1 MLLMIILLFA
11 ATNSQELLMLAATP
25 KSGISLLIPSPKLRG
40 EGNCWR
46 SSSIP
51 FRISSLLSP
60 LFIVGLVLLIIR
72 RDVVR
77 ARPFFARCAA
87 FLRERGDGTANTG
100 VVVVVIIVGDVGMEE
115 NAATT
120 ASPPP
125 PIKLLQQ
132 HNKII
137 NILMERTMKTM
148 PLSIKA
154 CLVFVG

>member
-1 MLLMIILLFA
+1 M
-11 ATNSQELLMLAATP
+11 
-25 KSGISLLIPSPKLRG
+25 
-40 EGNCWR
+40 
-46 SSSIP
+46 
-51 FRISSLLSP
+51 
-60 LFIVGLVLLIIR
+60 LLIIR

-87 FLRERGDGTANTG
+87 FLRERGDGAANTG

-125 PIKLLQQ
+125 PIKFLQQ

-137 NILMERTMKTM
+137 NIATEEDYENML
-148 PLSIKA
+148 LS
-154 CLVFVG
+154 LLGETVFTYNIVVWQVVV

>member
-1 MLLMIILLFA
+1 
-11 ATNSQELLMLAATP
+11 
-25 KSGISLLIPSPKLRG
+25 
-40 EGNCWR
+40 
-46 SSSIP
+46 
-51 FRISSLLSP
+51 
-60 LFIVGLVLLIIR
+60 VLLIIR

-87 FLRERGDGTANTG
+87 FLRERGDGAANTG

-137 NILMERTMKTM
+137 NILERTMKTM
-148 PLSIKA
+148 PLSL
-154 CLVFVG
+154 CLRRVWCLLVTLYLRTKYRSLAGCCVMRTFRRCSQIDDAGCSRPSIG